1 MGEPEVPAENVPA
14 KKHADDGEGHGVIR
28 TFQARARQFV
38 TALLKEDLTPGR
50 AAAAVFLGLFI
61 GIVPI
66 YGFQLLAAVGVAF
79 LFKLNKPLTVAGTF
93 INNALLRPLI
103 IVCAVELGY
112 LLRSGSFRP
121 FHLSALTGPH
131 VKEEI
136 LAFVLGSI
144 VLGVLVGGAG
154 AAIAAVVVQVRAPAN
169 PGLRNGPSGG
179 QSMTVRFMRLVGGVV
194 VGHPGLVTAAS
205 LIVTLLLY
213 ANIHNLRTG
222 TDLTDLFGNRDPQW
236 RAASQIGKEL
246 GYGNQLFVLIEAPN
260 AGTSGGAG
268 STGQMEELADR
279 LTADMLTSGLF
290 LHARCG
296 LQDEELLNM
305 VRFFTWNFPSFALPG
320 QAEDLKRQLNPQQI
334 HQSVRRAATELVTP
348 FSSLGTNYF
357 VADPLG
363 LMEVEARNGRGFSQ
377 FANFDLNW
385 GSGNRFFSKDHKAL
399 LIIAEPRQSAMDYK
413 FAEQVVHW
421 TRDRIQDDIK
431 KMNADPDFRDTGV
444 HALAAGAYV
453 YAEQEHQFIETNIRR
468 ISLISIIGNLLLC
481 LLIYPRIPLLLL
493 SLLPAGLGI
502 LWTTGIASFYPG
514 EVNLISLS
522 FIAIL
527 AGLGDDQ
534 VVHFFNRVP
543 QEWAKGGTLNDAVLR
558 TFETTGLSVVFC
570 IVTAATATAALAT
583 SSFKALAEFGFIL
596 TVGMFMMMFHTLL
609 TVPALMGL
617 WWRVSKP
624 RAPRTITFRIL
635 PWIARKTV
643 DSVGRHPRMVV
654 GLGSGMFLLSLAFLP
669 AIKLG
674 GHFEIAGADNPAV
687 VAQNRLSARFGI
699 EGSPNILLI
708 SGGEQ
713 EVLGRAE
720 KLTAGLEAYQ
730 QRGVIK
736 SIFSPTALLPSAQT
750 QTERARSLAGV
761 NLAASAHALEDSL
774 RENGF
779 RTEPIQP
786 FIDRLRM
793 LGQGSGQD
801 QVNDPVTLETAAKF
815 LPPGLLDNSIRKMA
829 NGSYVA
835 AIAFYGTDPD
845 AVEVVPENVIASWR
859 NQFGPFVEF
868 SFDKMNRDMQNQ
880 VLHDSRRALVWTA
893 AGILLIV
900 YLSFR
905 NLRVS
910 LIVLIPIVFGI
921 VVTFGLLLLVRH
933 RFSFMSITAIPL
945 IIGIGIDNGI
955 HLVRRYLESRQL
967 KGIQLENDGI
977 GILAIAKASG
987 AAIIQSNLTTIVG
1000 FGALMASSFAP
1011 LAEMGLVTSL
1021 GVALALAGGLLLIP
1035 AVILLGEQHRVKTSA
1050 ATNAVT
1056 NNTSAG

>member
-1 MGEPEVPAENVPA
+1 M
-14 KKHADDGEGHGVIR
+14 
-28 TFQARARQFV
+28 
-38 TALLKEDLTPGR
+38 
-50 AAAAVFLGLFI
+50 
-61 GIVPI
+61 
-66 YGFQLLAAVGVAF
+66 
-79 LFKLNKPLTVAGTF
+79 
-93 INNALLRPLI
+93 
-103 IVCAVELGY
+103 
-112 LLRSGSFRP
+112 
-121 FHLSALTGPH
+121 
-131 VKEEI
+131 
-136 LAFVLGSI
+136 
-144 VLGVLVGGAG
+144 
-154 AAIAAVVVQVRAPAN
+154 
-169 PGLRNGPSGG
+169 
-179 QSMTVRFMRLVGGVV
+179 MVRFMRMVGRVV
-194 VGHPGLVTAAS
+194 VGHPGLVTALS
-205 LIVTLLLY
+205 LVVTLLLY
-213 ANIHNLRTG
+213 ANIHKLRTG

-260 AGTSGGAG
+260 GGTSEGAD
-268 STGQMEELADR
+268 STGQMEEIADR

-320 QAEDLKRQLNPQQI
+320 QTEDLKRRLDPQQI
-334 HQSVRRAATELVTP
+334 HQTVRRAATELVTP

-363 LMEVEARNGRGFSQ
+363 LMEVEARSGSGFSQ

-399 LIIAEPRQSAMDYK
+399 LIIAEPRESAMDYK

-421 TRDRIQDDIK
+421 TRDHIRSTT
-431 KMNADPDFRDTGV
+431 AATDFRDSGGQ
-444 HALAAGAYV
+444 ALAAGAYV

-502 LWTTGIASFYPG
+502 LWTTGVASFYPG

-570 IVTAATATAALAT
+570 IVTAATATASLAA

-609 TVPALMGL
+609 TVPALMEL
-617 WWRVSKP
+617 WWRFSTP
-624 RAPRTITFRIL
+624 RAPETITFRIL
-635 PWIARKTV
+635 PWIARKV
-643 DSVGRHPRMVV
+643 VEFVGRHARLVV

-669 AIKLG
+669 TIKLG
-674 GHFEIAGADNPAV
+674 GHFDIAGADNPAV
-687 VAQNRLSARFGI
+687 AAQNRLSARFGI
-699 EGSPNILLI
+699 EGSPNVLLI
-708 SGGEQ
+708 SGSEQ

-750 QTERARSLAGV
+750 QNERASSLAGI
-761 NLAASAHALEDSL
+761 NLAASAGALEDSL

-786 FIDRLRM
+786 FIERLRK
-793 LGQGSGQD
+793 LGQGQA
-801 QVNDPVTLETAAKF
+801 NDPITLETAAKF

-829 NGSYVA
+829 DGSYVA

-845 AVEVVPENVIASWR
+845 AVEVVPESVISSWR

-900 YLSFR
+900 YLTFR

-921 VVTFGLLLLVRH
+921 VVTFGLLLLAGH

-955 HLVRRYLESRQL
+955 HLMRRYLESRPL
-967 KGIQLENDGI
+967 DSRHLDYDSN

-987 AAIIQSNLTTIVG
+987 AALIQSNLTTIIG

-1035 AVILLGEQHRVKTSA
+1035 AVILLGEQRRA
-1050 ATNAVT
+1050 ATGEARD
-1056 NNTSAG
+1056 TSR

>member
-1 MGEPEVPAENVPA
+1 MVRGM
-14 KKHADDGEGHGVIR
+14 R
-28 TFQARARQFV
+28 W
-38 TALLKEDLTPGR
+38 
-50 AAAAVFLGLFI
+50 
-61 GIVPI
+61 
-66 YGFQLLAAVGVAF
+66 
-79 LFKLNKPLTVAGTF
+79 
-93 INNALLRPLI
+93 
-103 IVCAVELGY
+103 
-112 LLRSGSFRP
+112 
-121 FHLSALTGPH
+121 
-131 VKEEI
+131 
-136 LAFVLGSI
+136 
-144 VLGVLVGGAG
+144 VGG
-154 AAIAAVVVQVRAPAN
+154 
-169 PGLRNGPSGG
+169 L
-179 QSMTVRFMRLVGGVV
+179 V
-194 VGHPGLVTAAS
+194 VGHPGWVTAFS
-205 LIVTLLLY
+205 LVVSLLLY

-246 GYGNQLFVLIEAPN
+246 GYGNQLFVLIEAPEVPGAPEGGSA
-260 AGTSGGAG
+260 AGAD
-268 STGQMEELADR
+268 STGEMEEFADR

-305 VRFFTWNFPSFALPG
+305 VRFFTWNFPSFVLPG
-320 QAEDLKRQLNPQQI
+320 QAEDLKRRLDPKQI
-334 HQSVRRAATELVTP
+334 HQTVRRAATELVTP

-421 TRDRIQDDIK
+421 TREHIQGQINQGRIE
-431 KMNADPDFRDTGV
+431 KMSAEPGDSGV

-543 QEWAKGGTLNDAVLR
+543 QEWAKAGVLNDATLNDAVLR

-624 RAPRTITFRIL
+624 RAPQTITFRIL

-643 DSVGRHPRMVV
+643 DFVGRHPRMVV
-654 GLGSGMFLLSLAFLP
+654 GLGSGVFLLSLAFLP

-687 VAQNRLSARFGI
+687 AAQNRLSARFGI

-750 QTERARSLAGV
+750 QIERARSLAGV

-786 FIDRLRM
+786 FIDRLRQLGQDK
-793 LGQGSGQD
+793 LGQGTGQA
-801 QVNDPVTLETAAKF
+801 NDPVTLETAAKF

-829 NGSYVA
+829 DGSYVA

-845 AVEVVPENVIASWR
+845 AVEVVPESVIASWR

-900 YLSFR
+900 YLTFR

-910 LIVLIPIVFGI
+910 LIVLIPIIFGI

-967 KGIQLENDGI
+967 ESRHLNNDSS
-977 GILAIAKASG
+977 GILVIAKASG

-1035 AVILLGEQHRVKTSA
+1035 AVILLGEQRRVKTSA
-1050 ATNAVT
+1050 ATSAVT

>member
-1 MGEPEVPAENVPA
+1 M
-14 KKHADDGEGHGVIR
+14 
-28 TFQARARQFV
+28 
-38 TALLKEDLTPGR
+38 
-50 AAAAVFLGLFI
+50 
-61 GIVPI
+61 
-66 YGFQLLAAVGVAF
+66 
-79 LFKLNKPLTVAGTF
+79 
-93 INNALLRPLI
+93 
-103 IVCAVELGY
+103 
-112 LLRSGSFRP
+112 
-121 FHLSALTGPH
+121 
-131 VKEEI
+131 
-136 LAFVLGSI
+136 
-144 VLGVLVGGAG
+144 
-154 AAIAAVVVQVRAPAN
+154 
-169 PGLRNGPSGG
+169 
-179 QSMTVRFMRLVGGVV
+179 MVRFMRLVGGLV
-194 VGHPGLVTAAS
+194 VGHPGLVTALS
-205 LIVTLLLY
+205 LVGTLVLY
-213 ANIHNLRTG
+213 ANLHNLRTG

-246 GYGNQLFVLIEAPN
+246 GYGNQLFVLIEVPS
-260 AGTSGGAG
+260 AGPAG
-268 STGQMEELADR
+268 ETDTTGEMEEMADR
-279 LTADMLTSGLF
+279 LTADMLASGLF

-305 VRFFTWNFPSFALPG
+305 VRFFTRNFPSFVLPG
-320 QAEDLKRQLNPQQI
+320 QTEDLKRRLEPQQI
-334 HQSVRRAATELVTP
+334 HQTVRRAATELVTP

-413 FAEQVVHW
+413 FAEQVVRW
-421 TRDRIQDDIK
+421 TRDHIQS
-431 KMNADPDFRDTGV
+431 MSAEPEFRDSGV

-468 ISLISIIGNLLLC
+468 ISLISIVGNLLLC

-502 LWTTGIASFYPG
+502 LWTTGVASFYPG

-543 QEWAKGGTLNDAVLR
+543 QEWAKGGTLNAAMLR
-558 TFETTGLSVVFC
+558 TFETTGLSVFFC
-570 IVTAATATAALAT
+570 IITAATATASLAF

-596 TVGMFMMMFHTLL
+596 TVGMFMMMLHTLL

-617 WWRVSKP
+617 WWRISEP
-624 RAPRTITFRIL
+624 RAPQTITFRLL
-635 PWIARKTV
+635 PWIARKSV
-643 DSVGRHPRMVV
+643 DFVGRHARLVV
-654 GLGSGMFLLSLAFLP
+654 GLGLGMFLLSLFFLP
-669 AIKLG
+669 AIKMG

-687 VAQNRLSARFGI
+687 AAQNQLSARFGI
-699 EGSPNILLI
+699 EGSPNVLLI
-708 SGGEQ
+708 AGGEQ
-713 EVLGRAE
+713 EVLGRTE
-720 KLTAGLEAYQ
+720 ELTAGLEAYQ

-736 SIFSPTALLPSAQT
+736 SIFSPATLLPSIRT
-750 QTERARSLAGV
+750 QRERAGSLAGV
-761 NLAASAHALEDSL
+761 NLAASAHALEESL

-786 FIDRLRM
+786 FIDRLRK
-793 LGQGSGQD
+793 LGQSLGQD
-801 QVNDPVTLETAAKF
+801 PGHDNDPITLETAAKF

-829 NGSYVA
+829 DGSYVA
-835 AIAFYGTDPD
+835 AIAFYATDPD
-845 AVEVVPENVIASWR
+845 AVDVVPESVIESWR
-859 NQFGPFVEF
+859 KQFGPFVEF
-868 SFDKMNRDMQNQ
+868 SFDKMNRDMQSQ

-900 YLSFR
+900 YLTFR

-921 VVTFGLLLLVRH
+921 VVTFGLLLLVGH

-955 HLVRRYLESRQL
+955 HLVRRYLESRHL
-967 KGIQLENDGI
+967 NNDSY

-987 AAIIQSNLTTIVG
+987 AAIIQSNLTTIIG

-1035 AVILLGEQHRVKTSA
+1035 AVILLSERRTAPDNA
-1050 ATNAVT
+1050 ATVDPH
-1056 NNTSAG
+1056 

>member
-1 MGEPEVPAENVPA
+1 M
-14 KKHADDGEGHGVIR
+14 
-28 TFQARARQFV
+28 
-38 TALLKEDLTPGR
+38 
-50 AAAAVFLGLFI
+50 
-61 GIVPI
+61 
-66 YGFQLLAAVGVAF
+66 
-79 LFKLNKPLTVAGTF
+79 
-93 INNALLRPLI
+93 
-103 IVCAVELGY
+103 
-112 LLRSGSFRP
+112 
-121 FHLSALTGPH
+121 
-131 VKEEI
+131 
-136 LAFVLGSI
+136 
-144 VLGVLVGGAG
+144 
-154 AAIAAVVVQVRAPAN
+154 
-169 PGLRNGPSGG
+169 
-179 QSMTVRFMRLVGGVV
+179 MVRFMRMVGRVV
-194 VGHPGLVTAAS
+194 VGHPGLVTALS
-205 LIVTLLLY
+205 LAGTLLLF

-260 AGTSGGAG
+260 AGTSGETDSA
-268 STGQMEELADR
+268 GQMEELADR

-305 VRFFTWNFPSFALPG
+305 VRFFTWNFPSFVLPG
-320 QAEDLKRQLNPQQI
+320 QTEDLKRRLDPKQI
-334 HQSVRRAATELVTP
+334 HQTVRRAATELVTP

-357 VADPLG
+357 LADPLG
-363 LMEVEARNGRGFSQ
+363 LMEVEARSGTGFSQ

-421 TRDRIQDDIK
+421 TRDHIRSTT
-431 KMNADPDFRDTGV
+431 ADLDFRDSGV
-444 HALAAGAYV
+444 QALAAGAYV

-543 QEWAKGGTLNDAVLR
+543 QEWAKAGVLNHATLNDAVLR

-624 RAPRTITFRIL
+624 SAPQTITFRIL

-643 DSVGRHPRMVV
+643 DFVGRHPRMVV
-654 GLGSGMFLLSLAFLP
+654 GVGSGMFLLSLAFLP

-687 VAQNRLSARFGI
+687 AAQNRLSARFGI

-750 QTERARSLAGV
+750 QSERARSLAGV

-786 FIDRLRM
+786 FIGRLQM
-793 LGQGSGQD
+793 LGQGLGQG
-801 QVNDPVTLETAAKF
+801 QANDPVTLETAAKF

-829 NGSYVA
+829 DGSYVA

-845 AVEVVPENVIASWR
+845 AVEVVPESVIASWR
-859 NQFGPFVEF
+859 NKFGPFVEF

-900 YLSFR
+900 YLTFR

-910 LIVLIPIVFGI
+910 LIVLIPILFGI

-955 HLVRRYLESRQL
+955 HLVRRYLESRH
-967 KGIQLENDGI
+967 LEGSHLVNDSN
-977 GILAIAKASG
+977 GILVIAKASG

-1021 GVALALAGGLLLIP
+1021 GVALALVGGLVLIP
-1035 AVILLGEQHRVKTSA
+1035 AVILLGEQRRGAPSA
-1050 ATNAVT
+1050 AANAAT
-1056 NNTSAG
+1056 KRTSAG